1 MTKKE
6 NRFGRVTMILKKE
19 PRYVAG
25 NGLELLEGSRHIDRV
40 HASLSELESTCII
53 MSEIT
58 LVCVKG
64 AGAKF
69 TSTPMAARSAPR
81 YMCHKGKRWR
91 QRLCALETETRLT
104 LTNSFC
110 MTTLHSLSLLT
121 SSVSTLT

>member
-1 MTKKE
+1 MLRGMDWNFLK
-6 NRFGRVTMILKKE
+6 GRW
-19 PRYVAG
+19 
-25 NGLELLEGSRHIDRV
+25 HIDRV

-53 MSEIT
+53 ISEIT

-81 YMCHKGKRWR
+81 YRCHKGKRWR
-91 QRLCALETETRLT
+91 QWLCALETETRLT